1 MGVKNLIGSFAITAL
16 VLSGAITQAH
26 AIGDANTNTNYT
38 GIEGTETQFEKYFVM
53 DEGIQVPNATFSFT
67 VKAGVAKTGDK
78 THAKIMAGVGT
89 PTIEDITFNA
99 NDTENVA
106 TTGEI
111 GATGEVPA
119 GKQFVKKTGKIDFSG
134 CNFTEPGIYRYIIS
148 ETGTNTGVTND
159 TDKIMDVFVTDNDGT
174 LAVSGYVL
182 HSNATDIE
190 LNPQVEGDGQYTL
203 ADKVTGFVNT
213 FESADL
219 TFGKKI
225 TGNQGNKYKEF
236 TFTLKITNATPNSKY
251 TIEYNGNRS
260 EAQDEPETGTKTVL
274 VTDEQGSATR
284 TFKMTNNTFVTVKGL
299 AKGVKYELTEDAE
312 DYVSTNG
319 ITGETEEESY
329 TGAQAGTMNNLDVK
343 TGFTNSKTGVIPTG
357 ILLTTM
363 PYFVV
368 VLVGGAMIMLSANKK
383 KEEN

>member
-1 MGVKNLIGSFAITAL
+1 MFPSIRD
-16 VLSGAITQAH
+16 
-26 AIGDANTNTNYT
+26 GDLCF
-38 GIEGTETQFEKYFVM
+38 IEKYDKHTHIDDIVLYNNTM
-53 DEGIQVPNATFSFT
+53 YRVIARENQEVNITDKGILT
-67 VKAGVAKTGDK
+67 
-78 THAKIMAGVGT
+78 
-89 PTIEDITFNA
+89 A
-99 NDTENVA
+99 NVTTE
-106 TTGEI
+106 GEI
-111 GATGEVPA
+111 GSVGEVPT
-119 GKQFVKKTGKIDFSG
+119 GKQFVKKTGTIDFSG

-159 TDKIMDVFVTDNDGT
+159 TDKIMDVFVTDNNGT

-190 LNPQVEGDGQYTL
+190 LNPQSDGDAPYKL
-203 ADKVTGFVNT
+203 DDKVTGFVNT

-219 TFGKKI
+219 IFGKKI
-225 TGNQGNKYKEF
+225 TGNQGNKFKEF
-236 TFTLKITNATPNSKY
+236 TFTLKITNASPSSKY
-251 TIEYNGNRS
+251 TIEYSGNRS
-260 EAQDEPETGTKTVL
+260 DAQDEPESGTKAVL
-274 VTDEQGSATR
+274 ETDEHGNATR

-312 DYVSTNG
+312 DYVSTKG

-329 TGAQAGTMNNLDVK
+329 TGDQTGTMNNLDVK

-368 VLVGGAMIMLSANKK
+368 VLAGGAMIMLSASKK